1 MLSALELLHYSR
13 KFRDSLFVFSCR
25 DPRHC
30 SELLTDIRVLRSAG
44 IKQVLFCAP
53 DDHLSLQIE
62 SWNKSGETFSIIP
75 VDTASLRDGRLSIA
89 LRREL
94 GKGLAPFVSMDSL
107 PSSEGE
113 WIEFEGLV
121 VQCAALL
128 SAKKVFFPGV
138 ERGVEIEGKFTSY
151 PSISFLRDAQRSGVS
166 SNLPWERIEAFVSSQ
181 ERFGIDLV
189 LVEARRGAVYEE
201 VFTHGGS
208 GTLFTQEYP
217 NILRKA
223 QESDVRDIMALMQ
236 PYITEGSLKAV
247 SEDELLKII
256 RSFMVYSVNDQLVAS
271 AALIEYGGMVEL
283 AKLCTLPR
291 FQARGRARELVK
303 ALLEEGRARGM
314 QGVFALTVNDYVG
327 AFFERLGFSAV
338 PRETLPQEWKDSYD
352 FSRPSKA
359 YLYPL

>member
-13 KFRDSLFVFSCR
+13 KFRDSLFVLSFR
-25 DPRHC
+25 DPQHC
-30 SELLTDIRVLRSAG
+30 SEILTDIRVLRAAG

-53 DDHLSLQIE
+53 DPQLTAQFE
-62 SWNKSGETFSIIP
+62 SWNKSGETFS
-75 VDTASLRDGRLSIA
+75 VLHGDMSALREGRLGMA

-94 GKGLAPFVSMDSL
+94 GKGLAPVVAIESL
-107 PSSEGE
+107 PDDEAE
-113 WIEFEGLV
+113 WIEFEELV
-121 VQCAALL
+121 VQCAAHIL
-128 SAKKVFFPGV
+128 AKKVFFPGV
-138 ERGVEIEGKFTSY
+138 QRGVELDGKFKSY
-151 PSISFLRDAQRSGVS
+151 PSISYLRDARAAGVS
-166 SNLPWERIEAFVSSQ
+166 ANISWDRIEAFISSQ

-217 NILRKA
+217 NILRRA
-223 QESDVRDIMALMQ
+223 DESDVRDIMALMQ

-271 AALIEYGGMVEL
+271 AALIEYGEMVEL

-291 FQARGRARELVK
+291 FQARGRARELVM
-303 ALLEEGRARGM
+303 ALLDEGRSRGM
-314 QGVFALTVNDYVG
+314 KGVFALTVNDYVG
-327 AFFERLGFSAV
+327 AFFERLGFEAV
-338 PRETLPQEWKDSYD
+338 ERDVLPEEWKRSYD

-359 YLYPL
+359 YLCSI

>member
-1 MLSALELLHYSR
+1 M
-13 KFRDSLFVFSCR
+13 
-25 DPRHC
+25 
-30 SELLTDIRVLRSAG
+30 
-44 IKQVLFCAP
+44 
-53 DDHLSLQIE
+53 
-62 SWNKSGETFSIIP
+62 
-75 VDTASLRDGRLSIA
+75 
-89 LRREL
+89 
-94 GKGLAPFVSMDSL
+94 
-107 PSSEGE
+107 
-113 WIEFEGLV
+113 
-121 VQCAALL
+121 
-128 SAKKVFFPGV
+128 
-138 ERGVEIEGKFTSY
+138 
-151 PSISFLRDAQRSGVS
+151 S

-314 QGVFALTVNDYVG
+314 QGVFALTINDYVG